1 VDISTAFL
9 LQLALKMAV
18 AAGII
23 VIVTVLSER
32 TTPLVA
38 AMIATLPVSAGP
50 TFGFLA
56 WQEDD
61 AFIAATMRGSLDSNL
76 STAMFCL
83 AYCLLARR
91 LAMPLALLLSAM
103 VWALTLYSI
112 KRLGLSLTGNLV
124 LSAFAFPLLHLAVRP
139 YFAAR
144 PKTPPPLEWY
154 DLPMRALAVALVV
167 AGVTSFARMLGPDL
181 SGSMATYPIVLS
193 SIAFFVQPRIG
204 GPAAGAIIAS
214 GILGLFGFQFALLFT
229 HLAAVPMGRW
239 LALAT
244 GLAICVLWNL
254 ALTQLKRKPQA

>member
-18 AAGII
+18 TAGII
-23 VIVTVLSER
+23 VTVTVLSER

-76 STAMFCL
+76 STAVFCL

-91 LAMPLALLLSAM
+91 FAMPLALLLSAF
-103 VWALTLYSI
+103 VWALTLYAI
-112 KRLGLSLTGNLV
+112 KRLGLSLTGILV
-124 LSAFAFPLLHLAVRP
+124 VSAFAFPLLHMSVRP
-139 YFAAR
+139 YLAAR

-181 SGSMATYPIVLS
+181 SGSFATYPIVLS

-204 GPAAGAIIAS
+204 GPVAGAIIAS
-214 GILGLFGFQFALLFT
+214 GILGLFGFQVALALVHVT
-229 HLAAVPMGRW
+229 ALPIGRW
-239 LALAT
+239 PALGI
-244 GLAICVLWNL
+244 GLMLCVIWNL
-254 ALTQLKRKPQA
+254 ALTRWKPRSHA